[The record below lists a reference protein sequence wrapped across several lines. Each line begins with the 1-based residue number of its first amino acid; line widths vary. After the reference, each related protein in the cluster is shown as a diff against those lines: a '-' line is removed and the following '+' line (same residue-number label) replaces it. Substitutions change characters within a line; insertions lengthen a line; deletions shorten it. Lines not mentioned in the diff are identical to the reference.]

1 MADEEILCLER
12 TRVPSSFLPRC
23 GAVALAEEEAGRL
36 LDGCGRRFIRR
47 SEAETSPAYKQCIP
61 YLLLRRDGR
70 FAAYPRGE
78 LASALSVAVQDRCDL
93 LQTEVAGRMA
103 EQIVVFLEVIHIDHQ
118 QAQLRALPASTK
130 QLLLERAIKIAPVE
144 EAG

>member
-1 MADEEILCLER
+1 MPARRARMGERSGLDAAADAFGQRQRLVMIER
-12 TRVPSSFLPRC
+12 
-23 GAVALAEEEAGRL
+23 AGHHHEL
-36 LDGCGRRFIRR
+36 
-47 SEAETSPAYKQCIP
+47 
-61 YLLLRRDGR
+61 